1 MDLLFSPVTL
11 HFLSKVPWNSHVG
24 GGHHFTG
31 AGMQPM
37 MTEKELQQVAGP
49 QPSLDHGSLSPFLP
63 CGLEESEM
71 PSGSGSGMLAILF
84 LPFLMGPT

>member
-1 MDLLFSPVTL
+1 MELTC
-11 HFLSKVPWNSHVG
+11 W